1 MVHFRGDLYN
11 KELLM
16 KYAYLLISAFLVSSS
31 FAGVTKITSKSQLS
45 GPAVV
50 KIYAKWCGACKGVA
64 GAYKKLSNDISNV
77 TFYEVDYDEAPN
89 FVSIQA
95 LPTFVFFDAN
105 RNQVGGTIVGAE
117 IEQVKQKVQSL
128 AGPARAAQVAI
139 EPTLQ
144 VQELEMKMVEIPKQ
158 KEVPTEGFFGMV
170 GSFFSFLTDSLA
182 KIICGI
188 VAFVK
193 GIFKR

>member
-1 MVHFRGDLYN
+1 
-11 KELLM
+11 M
-16 KYAYLLISAFLVSSS
+16 KYAYLLISTFLVSAS
-31 FAGVTKITSKSQLS
+31 FAGVTKITSKGQIA

-50 KIYAKWCGACKGVA
+50 KIYAKWCGACKGIA
-64 GAYKKLSNDISNV
+64 GAYKKLSNEFDLQNV

-95 LPTFVFFDAN
+95 LPTFVFFDAGG
-105 RNQVGGTIVGAE
+105 NQAGGTIVGAE

-128 AGPARAAQVAI
+128 SSPARAAQVDI
-139 EPTLQ
+139 EPALQ
-144 VQELEMKMVEIPKQ
+144 VQEVEIKMVEVQ
-158 KEVPTEGFFGMV
+158 KEEIPEMKQAQAEKVGKHEGIFGMV
-170 GSFFSFLTDSLA
+170 GSFFSFLTDSLT

-193 GIFKR
+193 GVFRR